1 MDMGQILSIPLI
13 IIGVYSIVTSGKRIK
28 SKEVIRK

>member
-13 IIGVYSIVTSGKRIK
+13 IIGVYSIATSGKRMK
-28 SKEVIRK
+28 LKEVIRK